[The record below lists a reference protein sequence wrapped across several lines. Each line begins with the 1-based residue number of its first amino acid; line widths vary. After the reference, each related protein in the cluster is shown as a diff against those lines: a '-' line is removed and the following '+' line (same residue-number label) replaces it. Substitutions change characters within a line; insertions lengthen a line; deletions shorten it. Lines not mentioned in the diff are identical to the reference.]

1 MGRSYHKIARSIP
14 VTLQN
19 LEITFDMALE
29 IIELVLKVDGCD
41 DEFLEVVTM
50 YAKKSSGY
58 FRTLKLW
65 GFGIK
70 FSVEAVENYS

>member
-1 MGRSYHKIARSIP
+1 MAPKIMYNFLWECPEKFR
-14 VTLQN
+14 
-19 LEITFDMALE
+19 
-29 IIELVLKVDGCD
+29 ELVLKVDGCD

-58 FRTLKLW
+58 LRTLKLW
-65 GFGIK
+65 GFGIQ